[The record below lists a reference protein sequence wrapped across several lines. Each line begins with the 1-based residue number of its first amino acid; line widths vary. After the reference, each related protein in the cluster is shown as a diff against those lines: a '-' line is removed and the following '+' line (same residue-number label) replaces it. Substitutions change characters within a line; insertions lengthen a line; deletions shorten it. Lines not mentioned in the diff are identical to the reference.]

1 MSKNE
6 NPMTEWYWREVLK
19 KGTLIKE
26 YVAVKKTKDGSTA
39 RRLMDGLVILDGP
52 FKISKESNH
61 DIEGENV
68 VVIQSKN
75 KRLGMYLMGQAFFSR
90 KLILKKKPKSAR
102 SVAVC
107 REDDK
112 TMRDLMEQCPGLE
125 VALCPARIR
134 AKTT

>member
-1 MSKNE
+1 MSKHE

-26 YVAVKKTKDGSTA
+26 YVAVEKTKDGSTA

-61 DIEGENV
+61 DIEGEHV

>member
-1 MSKNE
+1 MSKHE

-19 KGTLIKE
+19 RGTLIKE
-26 YVAVKKTKDGSTA
+26 YVAVDKTKDGSTA

-61 DIEGENV
+61 DIEGEHV

>member
-1 MSKNE
+1 MSKHE